1 MANIAPPKAVKS
13 RKGAPP
19 TMTQTVGNL
28 DKPEP
33 AATVN
38 MNFKVPPDFRREF
51 KTYAAQHG
59 ISMLDLLQEGFRL
72 IKAQRG

>member
-1 MANIAPPKAVKS
+1 MAQIPPPKAVQS

-19 TMTQTVGNL
+19 AMMQTVGNL

-33 AATVN
+33 TSTVN

-51 KTYAAQHG
+51 KTYAAQQG

-72 IKAQRG
+72 VKAQRG

>member
-1 MANIAPPKAVKS
+1 MAKIPPPKAVKS
-13 RKGAPP
+13 RKGVPP
-19 TMTQTVGNL
+19 VMTQTVGNL

-33 AATVN
+33 TTTVN

-51 KTYAAQHG
+51 KTYAAQSG

-72 IKAQRG
+72 IKAHRG

>member
-1 MANIAPPKAVKS
+1 MAQVAPPTVMKS

-19 TMTQTVGNL
+19 QMTQTVGNL

-33 AATVN
+33 TVTVN